1 MALPRRL
8 GKKLFK
14 SLLPIL
20 LVLALAVVIALAS
33 IIYGITRPPRRAY
46 LVTPQAFS
54 QISGPGLKVT
64 DETWPNRDGTTA
76 RGWLLKGTQGTPAVI
91 FLHRY
96 GADRSWLFNLGV
108 KLNETANFTILW
120 PDLRGHGLNPP
131 VDRTSF
137 GTREGSDVLA
147 ALDFLRSLKGASGNQ
162 LVGDHSGL
170 YGVELGA
177 YAALHAA
184 LHDNSVRVLVLDS
197 VPRDP
202 DELLRAALRDNVG
215 VDNKVLRY
223 LTRGATRIYF
233 VGRYENTPVCEMAAS
248 LKSQHLLLLSGED
261 AGYLREST
269 VALEKCFQNTADLE
283 VKTDLPLTGLNL
295 PSATGEQGEGYDR
308 RVIDFFD
315 KNLR

>member
-1 MALPRRL
+1 
-8 GKKLFK
+8 
-14 SLLPIL
+14 
-20 LVLALAVVIALAS
+20 
-33 IIYGITRPPRRAY
+33 
-46 LVTPQAFS
+46 
-54 QISGPGLKVT
+54 
-64 DETWPNRDGTTA
+64 
-76 RGWLLKGTQGTPAVI
+76 
-91 FLHRY
+91 
-96 GADRSWLFNLGV
+96 
-108 KLNETANFTILW
+108 
-120 PDLRGHGLNPP
+120 
-131 VDRTSF
+131 
-137 GTREGSDVLA
+137 
-147 ALDFLRSLKGASGNQ
+147 LKGASGNQ

-184 LHDNSVRVLVLDS
+184 LHDTSVRVLVLDS

-248 LKSQHLLLLSGED
+248 LKNQHLLLLSGED